1 MTIKIAING
10 YGTIGKR
17 IADAVSR
24 QDDMEIVGVT
34 KTRPTIEA
42 ELAIR
47 KGFPFYAAAG
57 EFEQGFMD
65 AGIPMERGALPAL
78 MERADIVMD
87 CTPGK
92 RGAVNKAIYEAAG
105 VKAIW
110 QGGEKDSLVE
120 TSFNSQSNY
129 DRAWGK
135 QFVRVVSCNT
145 TGLARTLFPVK
156 ENYGIKT
163 AYVTMVRRAADPRDS
178 KKGPINAIKPVL
190 NVPSH
195 HGPDAKTVMD
205 GLNIFSLAVAV
216 PTTLMHLHCN
226 TVELEDRSATTGDI
240 IELWDNSPRV
250 KLVEGAKGITS
261 TAEIMELARDLG
273 RERCD
278 FNEIIV
284 WRDGVKV
291 ENGVLYY
298 YQAIHQESDVIPEN
312 IDAIRSMC
320 QLEKDNM
327 ASIRKTNRALGLDP
341 DKPYMRESG

>member
-1 MTIKIAING
+1 MTIKVAING

-17 IADAVSR
+17 IADAVSK

-34 KTRPTIEA
+34 KTRPTVEA
-42 ELAIR
+42 ELAIQ
-47 KGFPFYAAAG
+47 KGFPFYAAAE
-57 EFEQGFMD
+57 EFEQRFAD
-65 AGIPMERGALPAL
+65 AGIPFQRGALPAL
-78 MERADIVMD
+78 MAKADIVMD

-92 RGAVNKAIYEAAG
+92 MGAANKAVYEAAG

-129 DRAWGK
+129 DEAWGK

-145 TGLARTLFPVK
+145 TGLTRTLFPVK
-156 ENYGIKT
+156 EKYGIKT
-163 AYVTMVRRAADPRDS
+163 AYVTMVRRGADPGDS
-178 KKGPINAIKPVL
+178 KKGPINSIKPVL
-190 NVPSH
+190 KVPSH

-226 TVELEDRSATTGDI
+226 VVELEDRSATTDDI
-240 IELWDNSPRV
+240 LELWEASPRV

-273 RERCD
+273 KERCD

-291 ENGVLYY
+291 EGGVLYY
-298 YQAIHQESDVIPEN
+298 YQAVHQESDVIPEN
-312 IDAIRSMC
+312 IDAIRSMF
-320 QLEKDNM
+320 QLEPDNM
-327 ASIRKTNRALGLDP
+327 ASIRKTNRALELDL
-341 DKPYMRESG
+341 DKKYMQ

>member
-1 MTIKIAING
+1 MTTKVAING

-17 IADAVSR
+17 IADAVTR

-42 ELAIR
+42 ELAIL
-47 KGFPFYAAAG
+47 KGFPFYAAD
-57 EFEQGFMD
+57 EKFEQGFRD
-65 AGIPMERGALPAL
+65 AGIPFEPGALPAL
-78 MERADIVMD
+78 MKKADIVMD

-92 RGAVNKAIYEAAG
+92 RGAANKAVYEAVG

-129 DRAWGK
+129 SRSYGK

-145 TGLARTLFPVK
+145 TGLTRTLYPVMEK
-156 ENYGIKT
+156 YGIKT

-190 NVPSH
+190 KVPSH

-205 GLNIFSLAVAV
+205 DLNIFSLAVAV

-226 TVELEDRSATTGDI
+226 TVELEDKSATTGDI
-240 IELWDNSPRV
+240 IKLWEASPRI

-273 RERCD
+273 KERCD

-312 IDAIRSMC
+312 IDAIRAMC
-320 QLEKDNM
+320 EVESDNM
-327 ASIRKTNRALGLDP
+327 ASIKKTNRALELDL
-341 DKPYMRESG
+341 DKEYMKE